1 MAGCGGAGALT
12 DQPPDGAAPSPA
24 LDSEPDQPAR
34 PRPPWWL
41 VSVPLSLA
49 VVALAVV
56 VGALRIGPP
65 AGTVGE
71 TEPLRRAALVAARER
86 TVALTSYDH
95 RRLDEDFAGVLATA
109 TGQFAEDYRNTSEE
123 LRPEFIADQ
132 AIATTTVVAAGLES
146 FAPGR
151 AVAVVAVNQVISVK
165 DASPRTES
173 NRIRMTLVRPADS
186 WLVERVE
193 RL

>member
-1 MAGCGGAGALT
+1 MAGRRGAGALN
-12 DQPPDGAAPSPA
+12 DQPPDATEPPPAP
-24 LDSEPDQPAR
+24 DSGPDRPAR
-34 PRPPWWL
+34 PGPSWWL
-41 VSVPLSLA
+41 VSVPL
-49 VVALAVV
+49 ALAVV
-56 VGALRIGPP
+56 SLAVLVGALRLGPT

-71 TEPLRRAALVAARER
+71 TEPLRRAALQAARER
-86 TVALTSYDH
+86 TVAVTSYDH

-123 LRPEFIADQ
+123 LRPELVADQ
-132 AIATTTVVAAGLES
+132 AVATTSVVAAGLES

-151 AVAVVAVNQVISVK
+151 AVAVVAVNQVISIK
-165 DASPRTES
+165 DAPPRTER

-193 RL
+193 LL